1 MKPAKIFQQYIWI
14 LNTLRQYKRMKLEEI
29 SKLWEENDVIGGSPL
44 TRASFYRHRDA
55 ILNMFGIIIDCDK
68 NTYEY
73 FIANPEVLDNGT
85 IERWMLSTL
94 TVGNVLSDSV
104 SLRDRIILENAPAG
118 EEFLETI
125 INAMKSNHRLRLG
138 YKKFDTEGYVKIVCP
153 YTLKR
158 FQQRWYLLARNDEDQ
173 MRIYALDDRMT
184 SVEQSEDTFEM
195 PEGFSSQ
202 EYFAEYFGVLTDEKI
217 PMAHVV
223 IRAHNWTPNYLRTM
237 PLHHSQ
243 RELASTEHYTDFAFD
258 IRPTPDFLGQLLKHG
273 DGIEVLEP
281 ADVRQEMREM
291 IEKILKRY

>member
-1 MKPAKIFQQYIWI
+1 MKPAKIIQQYIWI
-14 LNTLRQYKRMKLEEI
+14 VNTLRQYKRLKLEDI
-29 SKLWEENDVIGGSPL
+29 SRLWEENDVIGGSPL
-44 TRASFYRHRDA
+44 SRVSFYRHKDA

-68 NTYEY
+68 KTYEY
-73 FIANPEVLDNGT
+73 YIANPEVIANGT

-94 TVGNVLSDSV
+94 TVSNVLSDSL

-118 EEFLETI
+118 EQFLETI
-125 INAMKSNHRLRLG
+125 INAMKTNHRLNMG
-138 YKKFDTEGYVKIVCP
+138 YQKFEQEGYEKTICP
-153 YTLKR
+153 YALKR

-184 SVEQSEDTFEM
+184 SVEQSEETFEI

-202 EYFAEYFGVLTDEKI
+202 AYFAQYFGVLTDEKT

-243 RELASTEHYTDFAFD
+243 RELTSTEHYTDFSFD

-281 ADVRQEMREM
+281 ANVREAMRKMLEQA
-291 IEKILKRY
+291 LNRY